1 VRRSGHGNIVVR
13 ALVPLISTVSSPLDR
28 PALECL
34 SAHYARYRRPELSR
48 SAHSLNTNVAILSM
62 DPISELVRLDARPI
76 RLHIHRPKKKAFRTH
91 EIIVWVSRLARVAND
106 IWSHFVLIH

>member
-1 VRRSGHGNIVVR
+1 
-13 ALVPLISTVSSPLDR
+13 
-28 PALECL
+28 
-34 SAHYARYRRPELSR
+34 
-48 SAHSLNTNVAILSM
+48 M